1 VHRSKTHF
9 AARIN
14 HVANA
19 LERRGVRA
27 TYRLHD
33 RMLSNRASRR
43 RFSSE
48 RPALDERQQHVV
60 SDLSEQGYSVV
71 SFDELFSAEE
81 LAEIE
86 AQAAQFTEETV
97 AGLAGDGAQLR
108 VREGKEFVVRL
119 HSYDSEVD
127 LADPWFRLC
136 ASRRML
142 DIANSYVGM
151 RTKLEYVDM
160 WYSVPQPEGSRR
172 VASQRWHRD
181 FNDQRL
187 MKAFLYLVDVDENM
201 GPFEYIPG
209 STGDGPYAGVWEWE
223 PLGESYP
230 NQREFETRFPDATVR
245 TFTGKK
251 GALIFCDTSGFHRG
265 GLSWTDPRVLATV
278 TYSSPASL
286 AALTERN
293 FRYAGSL
300 EELDETTRFA
310 LS

>member
-1 VHRSKTHF
+1 
-9 AARIN
+9 
-14 HVANA
+14 
-19 LERRGVRA
+19 
-27 TYRLHD
+27 
-33 RMLSNRASRR
+33 
-43 RFSSE
+43 
-48 RPALDERQQHVV
+48 VV
-60 SDLSEQGYSVV
+60 SDLAEQGYSVV
-71 SFDELFSAEE
+71 AFSELFSDEDLDA
-81 LAEIE
+81 IE
-86 AQAAQFTEETV
+86 AQAAQFTQDT
-97 AGLAGDGAQLR
+97 ASALAGQSEQLR
-108 VREGKEFVVRL
+108 VHAGKEYVVRL

-127 LADPWFRLC
+127 LDDPWFRVC

-142 DIANSYVGM
+142 DIANTYVGM

-181 FNDQRL
+181 YNDQKL
-187 MKAFLYLVDVDENM
+187 VKAFLYLVDVDKSM

-209 STGDGPYAGVWEWE
+209 STGGGPYARVWEWE

-230 NQREFETRFPDATVR
+230 NQREFEDRFPDAAIR

-251 GALIFCDTSGFHRG
+251 GTIIFCDTSGFHRG
-265 GLSWTDPRVLATV
+265 GLSTTDPRILATV

-293 FRYAGSL
+293 FRYTGSS
-300 EELDETTRFA
+300 EELDKTTRFA